1 MGKIVGIDLGTTN
14 SVVAVMEGKEAKVI
28 PNKHGSNLTPSVVA
42 FTDSGDR
49 LVGQLAKRQ
58 AIVNPRNT
66 VYSIKRF
73 MGRRRSEV
81 TQEERMLSYEVT
93 GTPDDPVRVRIREKI
108 YTPQEIS
115 AMVLNDLKETA
126 EAYLGEKVTE
136 AVITCP
142 AYFNDSQRQ
151 ATKEAGRICGFD
163 VKRVFNE
170 PTAAALAYG
179 LDRKRG
185 VQKIAIYD
193 LGGGTFD
200 ISILE
205 VDNEVIQVLSTN
217 GNTHL
222 GGDDFDQRMI
232 DFVSSE
238 FQKQN
243 GIDLRKDPMAL
254 QRLREA
260 CEKAKCELS
269 SMAETEINLPFI
281 AQDSSRAPVHL
292 TMRITRSKL
301 EQLIGDLVESSIKPV
316 ESALADA
323 KLKPGDINE
332 VVLVGGSTRIPMV
345 QNLVKDFFKRDPNR
359 SVNPD
364 EVVAVG
370 AAVQAAVLAGD
381 VKDVLL
387 LDVTPLT
394 LGIKVEG
401 GLVAPLIARNTTI
414 PTKKSQIFS
423 TAADSQTGVTVEVFQ
438 GERPMAEDNRK
449 LGNFD
454 LAGIPPAPRGV
465 PQIEV
470 TFDIDANGILNVSAK
485 DLATQKQQQ
494 IRITASTGLNEKEI
508 EQMVKDAEQ
517 YAGKDKDRKDLAEA
531 RNQADHTIYS
541 MEKTLKEYSEKLSAS
556 DKEKIEKALEGLRK
570 AKEGD
575 KADEIKR
582 AIEEVNR
589 AAHDFSKTL
598 YEEVAKKRAAE
609 QGPPPEGAGGQDPGG
624 GPGGK
629 GGGPDDEKIID
640 ADFKTK

>member
-1 MGKIVGIDLGTTN
+1 
-14 SVVAVMEGKEAKVI
+14 MEGKEVKVI
-28 PNKHGSNLTPSVVA
+28 PNKHGSNLTPSVVGFA
-42 FTDSGDR
+42 ESGER

-81 TQEERMLSYEVT
+81 GQEEKMFPYEVV
-93 GTPDDPVRVRIREKI
+93 GGPEDPARVKIREKI

-115 AMVLNDLKETA
+115 AMVLGDLKETA
-126 EAYLGEKVTE
+126 ETYLGEKVTE

-151 ATKEAGRICGFD
+151 ATKEAGRIAGFD

-170 PTAAALAYG
+170 PTAAALAFG
-179 LDRKRG
+179 MDKKRG
-185 VQKIAIYD
+185 VRKIAVYD

-205 VDNEVIQVLSTN
+205 VDNDVLQVLSTN

-222 GGDDFDQRMI
+222 GGDDFDHRLI
-232 DFVSSE
+232 DYVCDE
-238 FQKQN
+238 FRKQN

-269 SMAETEINLPFI
+269 SMMETEINLPFI

-292 TMRITRSKL
+292 TTRLTRSKL
-301 EQLIGDLVESSIKPV
+301 EQIIGDLVESSIKPC
-316 ESALADA
+316 ESALSDA
-323 KLKPGDINE
+323 KLKSRDIDE

-345 QNLVKDFFKRDPNR
+345 QKLVKDFFSREPNR

-370 AAVQAAVLAGD
+370 AAIQGGVLGGE
-381 VKDVLL
+381 VKDILL

-394 LGIKVEG
+394 LGFKEAHG
-401 GLVAPLIARNTTI
+401 MLVPLIPRNTTI
-414 PTKKSQIFS
+414 PYKKSERVS
-423 TAADSQTGVTVEVFQ
+423 TYVDNQTTITVEIYQ

-454 LAGIPPAPRGV
+454 LSGIPPAPRGV
-465 PQIEV
+465 PQLEV
-470 TFDIDANGILNVSAK
+470 AFDIDANGILNVSAK
-485 DLATQKQQQ
+485 DLGTGKQQE
-494 IRITASTGLNEKEI
+494 IRITASTGLSENEIKK
-508 EQMVKDAEQ
+508 MVQEAEQ
-517 YAGKDKDRKDLAEA
+517 SAGKDKERKSLAEA
-531 RNQADHTIYS
+531 RSQADHMIYAT
-541 MEKTLKEYSEKLSAS
+541 EKTLRDYGEKISAP
-556 DKEKIEKALEGLRK
+556 DKEKIEKSLENLRK

-575 KADEIKR
+575 NADDIKR

-589 AAHDFSKTL
+589 ATHEFSKTL
-598 YEEVAKKRAAE
+598 YEEASRQRAAAE
-609 QGPPPEGAGGQDPGG
+609 PPPPGTPPPADAGPRKESGD
-624 GPGGK
+624 GK
-629 GGGPDDEKIID
+629 SGEKIID